1 MPKPAMT
8 ETRFG
13 HVALVGR
20 PNVGKSTLLN
30 ALVGEH
36 LAIVTHRPQ
45 TTRNRLLGVV
55 SEQRGQIA
63 LVDTPGM
70 HQRRPHGLN
79 RRLNRSAAAALREVD
94 AVVMVVEATRWTA
107 EDDLVVEHV
116 ARFEGPRL
124 LVINKID
131 LLDDRAHLLALTAR
145 LSPLLSPQAVVY
157 VAARNGNGVGDL
169 LDELFAC
176 LPYGSPMYPE
186 DEFTDRP
193 ARFLAAELVREQ
205 LMLQLHQEIPYGL
218 TVQIERYEQQP
229 QRLWIGA
236 LIVVAEDRHKGMVI
250 GRQGQVLKRVGSRA
264 RRAMAELFGQPVH
277 LELHV
282 RTREGWVDDDRALDE
297 LGFGD

>member
-1 MPKPAMT
+1 MT
-8 ETRFG
+8 EPRFG

-36 LAIVTHRPQ
+36 LAIVTHKPQ
-45 TTRNRLLGVV
+45 TTRHRLLGVV
-55 SEQRGQIA
+55 TEARGQIA

-79 RRLNRSAAAALREVD
+79 RRLNRSAAAALRDVD
-94 AVVMVVEATRWTA
+94 VAVMVVDATRWTD
-107 EDDLVVEHV
+107 EDDLVLERV
-116 ARFEGPRL
+116 ARFPGPRL
-124 LVINKID
+124 LVLNKID
-131 LLDDRAHLLALTAR
+131 LLDDRASLLGLTAR
-145 LSPLLSPQAVVY
+145 LSSELDPAAVLY
-157 VAARNGNGVGDL
+157 AAARRGEGVSEL

-176 LPYGSPMYPE
+176 LPEGVAQYPA
-186 DEFTDRP
+186 DEFTDRS
-193 ARFLAAELVREQ
+193 ARFLASELVREQ

-218 TVQIERYEQQP
+218 TVQIERYEAQKN
-229 QRLWIGA
+229 RLWIAA

-264 RRAMAELFGQPVH
+264 RRAMAEMFGQPVH

-282 RTREGWVDDDRALDE
+282 RTRDGWIDDEKALDE
-297 LGFGD
+297 LGFSE

>member
-1 MPKPAMT
+1 MQDMNEP
-8 ETRFG
+8 RFG

-36 LAIVTHRPQ
+36 LAIVTHKPQ
-45 TTRNRLLGVV
+45 TTRHRLVGVV
-55 SEQRGQIA
+55 SEVRGQIA
-63 LVDTPGM
+63 VVDTPGL
-70 HQRRPHGLN
+70 HQRREHGLN
-79 RRLNRSAAAALREVD
+79 RRLNRTAVAALNDVD
-94 AVVMVVEATRWTA
+94 AVVMVVDAAHWTA
-107 EDDLVVEHV
+107 EDDLVADRV
-116 ARFEGPRL
+116 ARFSGPRL

-131 LLDDRAHLLALTAR
+131 LLDERAALLDMTAR
-145 LSPLLSPQAVVY
+145 LSSRLNPAAVLY
-157 VAARNGNGVGDL
+157 TAASKGEGLGEL

-176 LPYGSPMYPE
+176 LPSGAPMYPV

-218 TVQIERYEQQP
+218 TVVVERYEQQSS
-229 QRLWIGA
+229 RLWISA

-264 RRAMAELFGQPVH
+264 RREMADLFGQPVH

-282 RTREGWVDDDRALDE
+282 RTRAGWVDDERALDE
-297 LGFGD
+297 LGFAD

>member
-1 MPKPAMT
+1 MSEP
-8 ETRFG
+8 RFG

-36 LAIVTHRPQ
+36 LAIVTHKPQ
-45 TTRNRLLGVV
+45 TTRNRLVGVV
-55 SEQRGQIA
+55 TEARGQIA

-79 RRLNRSAAAALREVD
+79 RRLNRSAGLALREVD
-94 AVVMVVEATRWTA
+94 AAVLVADATRWTD
-107 EDDLVVEHV
+107 EDEQVLERV
-116 ARFEGPRL
+116 AGFPGPRL
-124 LVINKID
+124 LVLNKID
-131 LLDDRAHLLALTAR
+131 LLDDRSSLLEWTAQ
-145 LSPLLSPQAVVY
+145 LSPRLNPQAVLY
-157 VAARNGNGVGDL
+157 LAACRAEGVAEL

-176 LPYGSPMYPE
+176 LPAGPPAYPA

-218 TVQIERYEQQP
+218 TVQVERYEARAG
-229 QRLWIGA
+229 RLWIAA

-277 LELHV
+277 LDLHV
-282 RTREGWVDDDRALDE
+282 RTRAGWVDDERALDE
-297 LGFGD
+297 LGFSD